1 MVRKHRTIM
10 VSLIIAVV
18 CAAALVVAVTVVR
31 RGNQSDSRMLQAD
44 YPTYSSVEQAVD
56 AADLIVTGVP
66 VAPSEETLQPSVTQR
81 SNDPYANPQYGAV
94 EGAGTQQEL
103 GVTVTVTSVRVE
115 RVLKGK
121 AHVGDIIRVSQVG
134 GQSDGQSVHE
144 AHTTLLSEHE
154 LGEGDSFLLLLSA
167 FDDGTYDAINPEIGV
182 LEISKDGAARPLGDT
197 SVDSQAI
204 GTSLSEYER

>member
-1 MVRKHRTIM
+1 MIVRKHGTIM

-18 CAAALVVAVTVVR
+18 CAAALVMAVTVAQH
-31 RGNQSDSRMLQAD
+31 GNQSDVRMIQAD

-56 AADLIVTGVP
+56 VADLIVTGVP
-66 VAPSEETLQPSVTQR
+66 VASSEETLQPSATQR
-81 SNDPYANPQYGAV
+81 SNDPYANPQYGAA
-94 EGAGTQQEL
+94 EGEGTQQEL
-103 GVTVTVTSVRVE
+103 GVLVTVTSVRVE

-121 AHVGDIIRVSQVG
+121 AQVGGIIRVSQVE
-134 GQSDGQSVHE
+134 GQSVRE

-154 LGEGDSFLLLLSA
+154 LGEDDSFLLLLSA

-182 LEISKDGAARPLGDT
+182 LEVNKDGAVKPLGDA

-204 GTSLSEYER
+204 GTDVSAYER

>member
-66 VAPSEETLQPSVTQR
+66 VASSEETCLLYTSPSPR
-81 SNDPYANPQYGAV
+81 D
-94 EGAGTQQEL
+94 
-103 GVTVTVTSVRVE
+103 
-115 RVLKGK
+115 
-121 AHVGDIIRVSQVG
+121 
-134 GQSDGQSVHE
+134 
-144 AHTTLLSEHE
+144 
-154 LGEGDSFLLLLSA
+154 
-167 FDDGTYDAINPEIGV
+167 
-182 LEISKDGAARPLGDT
+182 
-197 SVDSQAI
+197 
-204 GTSLSEYER
+204 

>member
-1 MVRKHRTIM
+1 MD
-10 VSLIIAVV
+10 
-18 CAAALVVAVTVVR
+18 
-31 RGNQSDSRMLQAD
+31 QLQAD

-204 GTSLSEYER
+204 GTSLSEYGR